1 MIEVFEVDPDANRPS
16 AIALNSNP
24 FIAEAEAEA
33 EVDPN
38 FDYRRSGRSY
48 ASMRREALAPAGAN
62 GHLN

>member
-24 FIAEAEAEA
+24 FIAQA
-33 EVDPN
+33 EVDPD